1 LVATVALAAALV
13 LASTT
18 QTRAQRGSGPTIP
31 DLAGRILTV
40 AGPIEPS
47 AAGQTLMHEH
57 IFIDFK
63 AAPPMAPPPSGVSVL
78 SATPPAPAGG
88 RGGGGLT
95 DYDESLAE
103 IMEFKKIGGGTIV
116 DTTNFGL
123 TRDPNALLRISKASG
138 LHVVMGAGWY
148 QKALHPPDM
157 TDRTVDE
164 LTAIVVRDVTA
175 GAQGTSIRS
184 GIIGEV
190 GVNARP
196 LVENELKSIRASA
209 RAARL
214 TGAPMSI
221 HSFGSPEE
229 MLRTLDII
237 ESEGVD
243 LSRVVMSHTGGR
255 DMAYM
260 KQLFDRG
267 VYVEFDYMGQAPLT
281 PARADQIVT
290 SIASVIEAGYA
301 DKVLVAHDVCTKPQL
316 KKNGG
321 GGYTYIS
328 TVILPGLKAKGV
340 SDDNIRK
347 ILVDNPRRV
356 LTFVKPQPAVAP
368 QGA

>member
-1 LVATVALAAALV
+1 
-13 LASTT
+13 
-18 QTRAQRGSGPTIP
+18 
-31 DLAGRILTV
+31 
-40 AGPIEPS
+40 
-47 AAGQTLMHEH
+47 
-57 IFIDFK
+57 
-63 AAPPMAPPPSGVSVL
+63 
-78 SATPPAPAGG
+78 
-88 RGGGGLT
+88 
-95 DYDESLAE
+95 
-103 IMEFKKIGGGTIV
+103 
-116 DTTNFGL
+116 
-123 TRDPNALLRISKASG
+123 
-138 LHVVMGAGWY
+138 
-148 QKALHPPDM
+148 
-157 TDRTVDE
+157 
-164 LTAIVVRDVTA
+164 
-175 GAQGTSIRS
+175 
-184 GIIGEV
+184 
-190 GVNARP
+190 
-196 LVENELKSIRASA
+196 
-209 RAARL
+209 
-214 TGAPMSI
+214 
-221 HSFGSPEE
+221 
-229 MLRTLDII
+229 
-237 ESEGVD
+237 
-243 LSRVVMSHTGGR
+243 MSHTGGR